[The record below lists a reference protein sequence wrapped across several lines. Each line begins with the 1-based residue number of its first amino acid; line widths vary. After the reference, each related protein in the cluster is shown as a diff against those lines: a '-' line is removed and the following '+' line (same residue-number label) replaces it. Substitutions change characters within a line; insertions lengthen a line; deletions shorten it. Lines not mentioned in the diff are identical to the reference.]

1 MGRENMNSIDRL
13 EPAEVFRYFREI
25 CAIPHGSGNTQAIS
39 DYCVGFAKEHG
50 LRFIQDKLGNVVI
63 FKGASQGRENEEGII
78 LQGHIDMVAVKE
90 PHSSHDFSKD
100 GLKLKVDGDFLYAED
115 TSLGGDDGIA
125 VAYALAVLASDKI
138 SHPALEV
145 ILTVDEEIGLLGA
158 AALDMSEIKGKYLLN
173 IDSEEEGSILV
184 SCAGGLSGEIK
195 LPIERKASAG
205 KLYELSVSGLLGG
218 HSGTEID
225 KERCNAIVL
234 MGRALYEL
242 KKKVKLSLVSFAGGE
257 KDNAIAKDCKAVV
270 CALDSE
276 EEALFGY
283 VKELCKIYADEYVT
297 SDPGLM
303 LSIVESAGVKDAKI
317 LTDDSLEKLIF
328 MLRNIPCGVTH
339 DSVDIKGL
347 VETSMNVGIA
357 GMDADSDCFRATV
370 SVRSSVNS
378 RKAELSDKV
387 RFLTEFLGG
396 EYTVHGEYPAWPY
409 RHDSKLRTRMVE
421 IYKEMFNG
429 TPRVE
434 AIHAGLECGILLE
447 KCPRLDA
454 VSFGPDIMDIH
465 TTKERLSISSVA
477 RTWKYLVA
485 IIERL

>member
-1 MGRENMNSIDRL
+1 MNNMDRL

-39 DYCVGFAKEHG
+39 DYCVEFAKMHG
-50 LRFIQDKLGNVVI
+50 LRYLQDKLGNVII
-63 FKGASQGRENEEGII
+63 FKDASEGRENDEGII

-90 PHSSHDFSKD
+90 PDSLHDFSKD
-100 GLKLKVDGDFLYAED
+100 GLKLKIDGDFLYAEG

-125 VAYALAVLASDKI
+125 VAYALAVLAADDI

-184 SCAGGLSGEIK
+184 SCAGGLSGEIS
-195 LPIERKASAG
+195 LPAPRIAVDNAG
-205 KLYELSVSGLLGG
+205 SSFYELKIEGLLGG

-242 KKKVKLSLVSFAGGE
+242 KSKFDISLVSFEGGE
-257 KDNAIAKDCKAVV
+257 KDNAIAKDCRAVICV
-270 CALDSE
+270 KSSE
-276 EEALFGY
+276 ELKLLECIEEQAG
-283 VKELCKIYADEYVT
+283 IYANEYVT
-297 SDPGLM
+297 SDSGL
-303 LSIVESAGVKDAKI
+303 LFRASKVETADDTGV
-317 LTDDSLEKLIF
+317 LEKEAFEKLVF
-328 MLRNIPCGVTH
+328 LLRNIPCGVTH
-339 DSVDIKGL
+339 NSVDIKGL

-357 GMDADSDCFRATV
+357 VLPACAADSFRVTV

-378 RKAELSDKV
+378 RKAELSERV
-387 RFLTEFLGG
+387 RYLTEFLGG
-396 EYTVHGEYPAWPY
+396 EYMVHGEYPAWPY

-421 IYKEMFNG
+421 IYKEMFG
-429 TPRVE
+429 SEPKVE

-454 VSFGPDIMDIH
+454 VSFGPDIVDIH
-465 TTKERLSISSVA
+465 TTKEKLCISSVA
-477 RTWKYLVA
+477 RTWNYLVA
-485 IIERL
+485 IIEKL

>member
-1 MGRENMNSIDRL
+1 MNSIDRL
-13 EPAEVFRYFREI
+13 EPAGVFRYFREI

-39 DYCVGFAKEHG
+39 DYCVGFAKEHN
-50 LRFIQDKLGNVVI
+50 LRFTQDELGNVVI
-63 FKGASQGRENEEGII
+63 FKEASKGRENEEGII

-90 PHSSHDFSKD
+90 PHSSHDFTKD
-100 GLKLKVDGDFLYAED
+100 GLRLKVDGDLLYAED

-125 VAYALAVLASDKI
+125 VAYALAVLASDEI

-173 IDSEEEGSILV
+173 IDSEEEGIILV
-184 SCAGGLSGEIK
+184 SCAGGLRGEIK
-195 LPIERKASAG
+195 LPIERTVATGSF
-205 KLYELSVSGLLGG
+205 YELRIDGLLGG

-242 KKKVKLSLVSFAGGE
+242 KKDYKLSLAAFAGGG
-257 KDNAIAKDCKAVV
+257 KDNAIAKDCKAVICV
-270 CALDSE
+270 EGTVETEIFKRVE
-276 EEALFGY
+276 ELGR
-283 VKELCKIYADEYVT
+283 VYANEYTT
-297 SDPGLM
+297 SDPGLK
-303 LSIVESAGVKDAKI
+303 LGIAKSADEKDVKI
-317 LTDDSLEKLIF
+317 LTEEAFGKLLF

-357 GMDADSDCFRATV
+357 GMDADSECFRLTV

-378 RKAELSDKV
+378 RKAELSEKV
-387 RFLTEFLGG
+387 RFLVEYLGG
-396 EYTVHGEYPAWPY
+396 EYMVHGEYPAWPY
-409 RHDSKLRTRMVE
+409 RHDSRLRTRMVE
-421 IYKEMFNG
+421 IYEEMFND
-429 TPRVE
+429 TPKVE

-465 TTKERLSISSVA
+465 TTKERISISSVA

>member
-1 MGRENMNSIDRL
+1 MNSIGIL
-13 EPAEVFRYFREI
+13 ETAEVFRYFKEI

-39 DYCVGFAKEHG
+39 DYCVGFAREHG
-50 LRFIQDKLGNVVI
+50 LKFSQDELGNVII
-63 FKGASQGRENEEGII
+63 FKDASKGRENEEGII

-90 PHSSHDFSKD
+90 PHSSHDFTKD
-100 GLKLKVDGDFLYAED
+100 GLRLKVDGDWLYAED

-125 VAYALAVLASDKI
+125 VAYALAVLASDEI

-158 AALDMSEIKGKYLLN
+158 TALDISEIKGKYLLN
-173 IDSEEEGSILV
+173 IDSEEEGIILV
-184 SCAGGLSGEIK
+184 SCAGGLSGEIR
-195 LPIERKASAG
+195 LPVDRKNVNGSF
-205 KLYELSVSGLLGG
+205 YEITVGGLLGG

-234 MGRALYEL
+234 MGRVLYEL
-242 KKKVKLSLVSFAGGE
+242 KKEFAVSLVSFVGGE
-257 KDNAIAKDCKAVV
+257 KDNAIAKDCKAVI
-270 CALDSE
+270 CLEDTDATGFL
-276 EEALFGY
+276 GRI
-283 VKELCKIYADEYVT
+283 KELGRVYAGEYIT
-297 SDPGLM
+297 SDPGLT
-303 LSIVESAGVKDAKI
+303 LGIVESTADVKEAAV
-317 LTDDSLEKLIF
+317 LTDKAFEKLVF

-357 GMDADSDCFRATV
+357 GMDADSDCFRVTV

-396 EYTVHGEYPAWPY
+396 EYAVHGEYPAWPY
-409 RHDSKLRTRMVE
+409 RHESKLRTRMVE
-421 IYKEMFNG
+421 IYEEMFG
-429 TPRVE
+429 STPKVE

-465 TTKERLSISSVA
+465 TIKEKLSISSVE